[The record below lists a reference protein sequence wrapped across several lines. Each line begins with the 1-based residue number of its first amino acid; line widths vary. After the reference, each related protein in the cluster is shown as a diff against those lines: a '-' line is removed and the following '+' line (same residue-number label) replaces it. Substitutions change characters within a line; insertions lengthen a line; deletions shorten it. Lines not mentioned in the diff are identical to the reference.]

1 MRRTEAQGKGRG
13 GRKPHAGHLNSKAEQ
28 EQFNASACGG
38 RFLELSCVKGVLLQ
52 RGREGGG
59 REGGEKGEKGT
70 GWEEEKGGW
79 GRSGG
84 GGGGH

>member
-13 GRKPHAGHLNSKAEQ
+13 QKPHAGHLNSKAEQ

-52 RGREGGG
+52 RGGRGERRGERRRGG
-59 REGGEKGEKGT
+59 REEV
-70 GWEEEKGGW
+70 
-79 GRSGG
+79 
-84 GGGGH
+84 GGH